1 LNLPPPTAAQ
11 VWSSAERRLDSWFPA
26 GTNPLAN
33 LGAIACLL
41 FAILLLSGVYLF
53 VVFDTSVT
61 GAWSSID
68 ALSRQQPFPGG
79 WLRSLHRYAADAFLV
94 VTLLHLVREWV
105 LGRYTRF
112 RRMTW
117 LTGVPL
123 LLLIYISGIGGF
135 WLNWDRLGQYSAI
148 ASAEMFDALPLLS
161 GGMAR
166 NFIGVDSVSDR
177 FFSLLIFVHLG
188 VPLLLLF
195 GLWFH
200 LQRIT
205 RPAVLPPRALS
216 IGVLVTLALLAA
228 LWPVMSLPPADLA
241 TVPTMLQLDWILL
254 HLHPL
259 AESLSPGLLWAL
271 IGAIALLLLAL
282 PLRREPAQPVAV
294 VDADNCNGCRRC
306 VADCP
311 YAAITLEAHPNG
323 KPGRQIAVVAAER
336 CASCGICAGSCPSAT
351 PFRSARELVTGID
364 MPQQPIGAL
373 REQLESALAG
383 AGQDRVVVFG
393 CNHGAD
399 LTQLDD
405 EGVARFSL
413 LCIGLL
419 PPSFVEYALRNG
431 ASGVIV
437 AGCSPGGCAFRLGER
452 WTAERLAGTREPQLR
467 ASVPR
472 ERLRMVYA
480 GHGQEWRVLNAIEIL
495 QGVVGL
501 CSQIPPKRPSY
512 IPAAEDAERDSGLQ

>member
-1 LNLPPPTAAQ
+1 MLFGASTRMSAIAETWLR
-11 VWSSAERRLDSWFPA
+11 AERSLDSWFPA

-41 FAILLLSGVYLF
+41 FAILLVSGVYLF
-53 VVFDTSVT
+53 VVFNTSVT
-61 GAWSSID
+61 GAWSAID
-68 ALSRQQPFPGG
+68 ALSRLQPFPGG
-79 WLRSLHRYAADAFLV
+79 WLRSLHRYAADAFLI
-94 VTLLHLVREWV
+94 VTLLHLLREGV
-105 LGRYTRF
+105 LARYTRF

-117 LTGVPL
+117 LTGLPL
-123 LLLIYISGIGGF
+123 LLLMYISGIGGF

-161 GGMAR
+161 GSMAR
-166 NFIGVDSVSDR
+166 NFLGVDSVSDR
-177 FFSLLIFVHLG
+177 LFSLLIFVHLG

-216 IGVLVTLALLAA
+216 IGVLLTLALLAA
-228 LWPVMSLPPADLA
+228 LLPVMSQAPADLA
-241 TVPTMLQLDWILL
+241 TVPSTLKLDWILL

-259 AESLSPGLLWAL
+259 AELLSPAVAWAL
-271 IGAIALLLLAL
+271 IGGVLLLLLAL
-282 PLRREPAQPVAV
+282 PLRRERAQPVAV

-323 KPGRQIAVVAAER
+323 KAGRQIAVVAAER

-351 PFRSARELVTGID
+351 PFRSARELTTGID
-364 MPQQPIGAL
+364 MPQQPIGVL

-383 AGQDRVVVFG
+383 TGRGRLVVFG

-399 LTQLDD
+399 LSQLDD
-405 EGVARFSL
+405 SRVARFSL

-419 PPSFVEYALRNG
+419 PPSFVEYALRFG

-437 AGCSPGGCAFRLGER
+437 AGCSTGGCAFRLGER

-480 GHGQEWRVLNAIEIL
+480 GRGQEWQVAVAVEELRSV
-495 QGVVGL
+495 
-501 CSQIPPKRPSY
+501 
-512 IPAAEDAERDSGLQ
+512 PATPAT

>member
-1 LNLPPPTAAQ
+1 MLFAGKPGMSATARAWQ
-11 VWSSAERRLDSWFPA
+11 RVERGLDRWFPA

-41 FAILLLSGVYLF
+41 FAVLLLSGVYLF

-68 ALSRQQPFPGG
+68 TLSRQQRFPGG
-79 WLRSLHRYAADAFLV
+79 WLRSLHRYAADAFLL
-94 VTLLHLVREWV
+94 VTLLHLLREWV

-123 LLLIYISGIGGF
+123 LLLMYISGIGGF

-148 ASAEMFDALPLLS
+148 ASAEMFDALPLLT

-166 NFIGVDSVSDR
+166 NFLGVDSVSDR

-216 IGVLVTLALLAA
+216 IGMLALLALLAA
-228 LWPVMSLPPADLA
+228 LLPVMSQAPADLA
-241 TVPTMLQLDWILL
+241 TVPSTLKLDWILL

-259 AESLSPGLLWAL
+259 AELLSPSIAWAL
-271 IGAIALLLLAL
+271 IGGLVLLLLAL

-323 KPGRQIAVVAAER
+323 KAGRQIAVVAAER

-373 REQLESALAG
+373 RQQLESALAG
-383 AGQDRVVVFG
+383 TGRGRVVVFG

-399 LTQLDD
+399 LNQLDD
-405 EGVARFSL
+405 ERVARFSL

-419 PPSFVEYALRNG
+419 PPSFVEYALRSG

-437 AGCSPGGCAFRLGER
+437 AGCSQGGCAFRLGER

-480 GHGQEWRVLNAIEIL
+480 GRGQEWQVAVAVEELARA
-495 QGVVGL
+495 
-501 CSQIPPKRPSY
+501 PS
-512 IPAAEDAERDSGLQ
+512 

>member
-1 LNLPPPTAAQ
+1 LNLSPPTAAQ
-11 VWSSAERRLDSWFPA
+11 AWSSAERRLDRWFPG
-26 GTNPLAN
+26 GTNPLSN

-41 FAILLLSGVYLF
+41 FAILLVSGVYLF
-53 VVFDTSVT
+53 VVFDTSVS
-61 GAWSSID
+61 GAWLSID
-68 ALSRQQPFPGG
+68 TLSRQQPFPGG
-79 WLRSLHRYAADAFLV
+79 WLRSLHRYAADAFLL
-94 VTLLHLVREWV
+94 VTLLHLLREWV

-112 RRMTW
+112 RRITW

-123 LLLIYISGIGGF
+123 LVFIYISGTGGF
-135 WLNWDRLGQYSAI
+135 WLNWDLLGQYSAI
-148 ASAEMFDALPLLS
+148 ASAEMFDALPLLTGS
-161 GGMAR
+161 MTR
-166 NFIGVDSVSDR
+166 NFLSVDSVADR

-205 RPAVLPPRALS
+205 RPAVLPPRALTL
-216 IGVLVTLALLAA
+216 GVLVTLALLAA
-228 LWPVMSLPPADLA
+228 LWPVMSQAPADLTTA
-241 TVPTMLQLDWILL
+241 TAELQLDWILL

-259 AESLSPGLLWAL
+259 AEQLSRAIAWAL
-271 IGAIALLLLAL
+271 IGGFLLLLLAL
-282 PLRREPAQPVAV
+282 PLRRERAQPVAV

-351 PFRSARELVTGID
+351 PFRSARELTTGID

-373 REQLESALAG
+373 REQLEVALAG
-383 AGQDRVVVFG
+383 AGQGRVVVFG
-393 CNHGAD
+393 CDHGAD
-399 LTQLDD
+399 LRQIDD
-405 EGVARFSL
+405 QAACFSL

-419 PPSFVEYALRNG
+419 PPSFVEYALRFG
-431 ASGVIV
+431 ASGVV
-437 AGCSPGGCAFRLGER
+437 VSGCSQGGCAFRLGDR
-452 WTAERLAGTREPQLR
+452 WTAERLAGLREPQLR
-467 ASVPR
+467 ASVPH

-480 GHGQEWRVLNAIEIL
+480 GRGQEWQVAVAVES
-495 QGVVGL
+495 L
-501 CSQIPPKRPSY
+501 CPTTSSVESAR
-512 IPAAEDAERDSGLQ
+512 

>member
-1 LNLPPPTAAQ
+1 VSALSQA
-11 VWSSAERRLDSWFPA
+11 WSRAERRLDRWFPA
-26 GTNPLAN
+26 GTNPLVN

-41 FAILLLSGVYLF
+41 FAILLLSGIYLF
-53 VVFDTSVT
+53 VVFDTSVS
-61 GAWSSID
+61 GAWNSID
-68 ALSRQQPFPGG
+68 TLSRQQPVPGG
-79 WLRSLHRYAADAFLV
+79 WLRSLHRYAADAFAL

-112 RRMTW
+112 RRVTW

-123 LLLIYISGIGGF
+123 LLFMYISGIGGF

-148 ASAEMFDALPLLS
+148 ASAELFDALPLLTGS
-161 GGMAR
+161 MAR
-166 NFIGVDSVSDR
+166 NFLGVDSVSDR

-205 RPAVLPPRALS
+205 RPAVLPTRAL
-216 IGVLVTLALLAA
+216 TLGLLAMLGLLAA
-228 LWPVMSLPPADLA
+228 LWPVMSQAPADLA
-241 TVPTMLQLDWILL
+241 TVPSAVPLDWILL

-259 AESLSPGLLWAL
+259 AELLSPAIVWAL
-271 IGAIALLLLAL
+271 IGGVLLLLLAL
-282 PLRREPAQPVAV
+282 PLRREQALPVAV

-373 REQLESALAG
+373 RERLELALAG
-383 AGQDRVVVFG
+383 AGQGRVVVFG
-393 CNHGAD
+393 CDHGAD
-399 LTQLDD
+399 LRQIDD
-405 EGVARFSL
+405 RHVAQFSL
-413 LCIGLL
+413 LCVGLL

-431 ASGVIV
+431 ASGVV
-437 AGCSPGGCAFRLGER
+437 VVGCAQGGCAFRLGER

-472 ERLRMVYA
+472 ERLRMIYA
-480 GHGQEWRVLNAIEIL
+480 GLGQEWRVAVAVEELR
-495 QGVVGL
+495 GV
-501 CSQIPPKRPSY
+501 R
-512 IPAAEDAERDSGLQ
+512 AT